1 MGRSRQTE
9 ARKAEAQ
16 TEVAPAAA
24 CRRIQAVWRGA
35 LVRRRLA
42 RLQVPDEDTE
52 GYDPVAV
59 EFDEERYL
67 QWVDAGA
74 VLARVMAELG
84 PPKPGSEPAS
94 GPTASWASDPHTN
107 ETAINRT
114 LDPPSGPQVP
124 SSPGVPGSAWSDL
137 CRPERPDAAS
147 SSVDR
152 PANVGASG
160 RGACPRPQVA
170 GEWGDVAGRIGAR
183 NRRRAL
189 QSRQRARLEQELP
202 PERRI
207 ATLQQ
212 RLKQRMADPQPG
224 GPQEH
229 QVSPV
234 VPPTP
239 PSPELDLQSVSS
251 GDSAADFFP
260 TRPQTGPCA
269 RAQAPTLE
277 TRASSAPSS
286 FPRRSSPSSAARRA
300 QAFCGTPTTL
310 PPLISSPNSQPTIR
324 TVRNNAAH
332 AVAKPPPPPRSL
344 AWGGHRG
351 DSDGVLGALFSR
363 PLQGSQQPPKPFPP
377 PPNASHTPKP
387 TASLPRLLDDSGPLG
402 VCSRRLTGVSLADR
416 SPP

>member
-1 MGRSRQTE
+1 
-9 ARKAEAQ
+9 
-16 TEVAPAAA
+16 
-24 CRRIQAVWRGA
+24 
-35 LVRRRLA
+35 
-42 RLQVPDEDTE
+42 
-52 GYDPVAV
+52 VAV

-94 GPTASWASDPHTN
+94 GPTASWASEPHTN

-160 RGACPRPQVA
+160 RGVCPRPQVA

-212 RLKQRMADPQPG
+212 RLERRMADPQPG
-224 GPQEH
+224 VPQEH

-332 AVAKPPPPPRSL
+332 AAAKPPPPPRSL

-377 PPNASHTPKP
+377 PPKASHTPKP
-387 TASLPRLLDDSGPLG
+387 TAPLPRLLDDSGPLG